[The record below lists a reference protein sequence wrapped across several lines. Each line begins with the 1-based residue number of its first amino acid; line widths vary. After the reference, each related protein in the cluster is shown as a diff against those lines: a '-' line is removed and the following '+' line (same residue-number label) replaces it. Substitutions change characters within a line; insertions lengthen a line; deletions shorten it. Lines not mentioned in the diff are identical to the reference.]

1 MYWVIKLF
9 LNYVKSNL
17 LKYVRLTYV
26 RFLFT
31 FLREW
36 ASMNVIESE
45 SSGVFNNVAR
55 VFIFT

>member
-1 MYWVIKLF
+1 MYYVMKLF

-17 LKYVRLTYV
+17 LKHVRLKYV
-26 RFLFT
+26 HFLFT

-36 ASMNVIESE
+36 ASMNVIELE
-45 SSGVFNNVAR
+45 SSGVFTNVAR